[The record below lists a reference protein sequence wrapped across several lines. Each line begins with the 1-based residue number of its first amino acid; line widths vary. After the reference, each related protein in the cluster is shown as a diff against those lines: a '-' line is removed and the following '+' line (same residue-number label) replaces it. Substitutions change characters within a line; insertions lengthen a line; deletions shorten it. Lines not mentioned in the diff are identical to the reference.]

1 MSNFR
6 AGDNDDIFQRKRDKS
21 TFISDITDVGTNGK
35 KIWDDV
41 NTTVVVSKGRIIR
54 INLADKDT
62 QHHFMGQQI
71 YGIVKKIVY

>member
-6 AGDNDDIFQRKRDKS
+6 ADDDHDIFQRKRDKS
-21 TFISDITDVGTNGK
+21 TFISDIIDGGTNGK

-41 NTTVVVSKGRIIR
+41 NTTVVVSKDRIIR
-54 INLADKDT
+54 INIADKDT